1 LVEDPKW
8 ELAILATVQGFYEKL
23 LPEVIGGEVP
33 VPTVLEAVS
42 LQQSDGD
49 INPTLATMRRWLRLL
64 DMAITPAMLRRA
76 FTSETDP
83 EIAEAMLRYFVR
95 KKDTGDVHR
104 DKTDLVATFLY
115 RHPRVPGQWERRG
128 YGLDGS
134 LPLSPFEIA
143 LIEILADTDVPE
155 LPEEHVQVLRRFDPL
170 QEEARDFHD
179 LNALLDSDI
188 IVRVR
193 ELKQSLDVSFYHP
206 GVLATIAPYNAVF
219 GKKFDELFH
228 AAAAEIKA
236 FAEALQEQGGSIL
249 GNVDGMDVTVDHVAA
264 LEETEL
270 LKIDYGE
277 ALDKFR
283 RVSKLKRAL
292 ERRPPIRRLTQPIP
306 MPQPAKSGRPAAKPV
321 LVRQTRLAMD
331 VQAMRSAV
339 TPQQIA
345 TEETKI
351 RKIEESVRVFVR
363 VADPKFRQIVPMRF
377 FNLTLTPA
385 EADAY
390 CADYVHE
397 KSLRADVARVL
408 LRSVAVIARVTTEI
422 EELKRCENSVS
433 LWKLRADSLLA
444 LLEVASAIT
453 ENGGRVLTTASNDGD
468 PAAQEAIVTSLGKL
482 RDSVDLT
489 VQTLARAGTETYA
502 G

>member
-1 LVEDPKW
+1 MSRRSPRN
-8 ELAILATVQGFYEKL
+8 TCNSCG
-23 LPEVIGGEVP
+23 
-33 VPTVLEAVS
+33 VS
-42 LQQSDGD
+42 
-49 INPTLATMRRWLRLL
+49 I
-64 DMAITPAMLRRA
+64 
-76 FTSETDP
+76 
-83 EIAEAMLRYFVR
+83 RY
-95 KKDTGDVHR
+95 
-104 DKTDLVATFLY
+104 
-115 RHPRVPGQWERRG
+115 
-128 YGLDGS
+128 S
-134 LPLSPFEIA
+134 
-143 LIEILADTDVPE
+143 
-155 LPEEHVQVLRRFDPL
+155 
-170 QEEARDFHD
+170 EEAQDFRD

-188 IVRVR
+188 IARVR
-193 ELKQSLDVSFYHP
+193 ELKQSLDLSFYHP

-228 AAAAEIKA
+228 AAAAEIKS

-249 GNVDGMDVTVDHVAA
+249 GNVDGMDVTVDHLTA
-264 LEETEL
+264 LEEGEL
-270 LKIDYGE
+270 LKIDYGD
-277 ALDKFR
+277 ALEKFR

-306 MPQPAKSGRPAAKPV
+306 MPPVKSSGTAAVKSAPARHTRP
-321 LVRQTRLAMD
+321 AMD

-351 RKIEESVRVFVR
+351 RKVEESVRVFVR

-377 FNLTLTPA
+377 FNLALTPA

-408 LRSVAVIARVTTEI
+408 LRTVAVIARITTEL
-422 EELKRCENSVS
+422 EELKRSENSAS
-433 LWKLRADSLLA
+433 LWKLHADSLLA
-444 LLEVASAIT
+444 LLEVASAVT
-453 ENGGRVLTTASNDGD
+453 ENGRRVLTTTSNEGDG
-468 PAAQEAIVTSLGKL
+468 AAQEAITTSLGKL

-489 VQTLARAGTETYA
+489 VQTLTRARTETFA